1 MIAEPRAS
9 FVRDLKKRGMNP
21 EEREVLRD
29 FLNDLTEG
37 VDLVDRYGEHEL
49 IDDWA
54 GYLECH
60 LADDWLVIYRRFRD
74 RVVLYRTG
82 THKELFDHVLKR

>member
-1 MIAEPRAS
+1 MKVQVRPSFDSDLDRYGLSAEESQELADFHEALAAGPLPRH
-9 FVRDLKKRGMNP
+9 
-21 EEREVLRD
+21 
-29 FLNDLTEG
+29 
-37 VDLVDRYGEHEL
+37 YGEHEL
-49 IDDWA
+49 IGDWA

-60 LADDWLVIYRRFRD
+60 LADDWLVIYKRFRD